1 MFLFAI
7 LAVTKIRIM
16 KRFLWMVLLCGPL
29 VAAQETESGLA
40 AKKNEV
46 RVDLLSLVALSK
58 YNLSYER
65 YTGDKFSVGLSLNY
79 ANSSKINDDFD
90 EGNRNN
96 IPKYEITPFV
106 RYRLSEGM
114 TRFYFAEVFA
124 SANGGD
130 FREIV
135 RRVENGVGYYE
146 IEKSDYFDV
155 AVGAGA
161 GYKMYIKEQFA
172 IELMVGFG
180 VNTIETDKS
189 PDVFSRVG
197 LSFGYRF

>member
-1 MFLFAI
+1 MKKFL
-7 LAVTKIRIM
+7 L
-16 KRFLWMVLLCGPL
+16 LLLLCGPF
-29 VAAQETESGLA
+29 VNAQETVAGLA
-40 AKKNEV
+40 SKKNEV

-65 YTGDKFSVGLSLNY
+65 FTNGKFSFGLSANY
-79 ANSSKINDDFD
+79 ANSKKVNDDFD
-90 EGNRNN
+90 EGNRDNA
-96 IPKYEITPFV
+96 PKFEVTPFV
-106 RYRLSEGM
+106 RYRLSESLS
-114 TRFYFAEVFA
+114 RFYFAEVFA

-135 RRVENGVGYYE
+135 RKVDNNVGYYT

-155 AVGAGA
+155 AIGAGA

-180 VNTIETDKS
+180 VNTIDTDKS

>member
-1 MFLFAI
+1 MK
-7 LAVTKIRIM
+7 KII
-16 KRFLWMVLLCGPL
+16 FIALLC
-29 VAAQETESGLA
+29 AQLGHAQDSPSGLA
-40 AKKNEV
+40 GKHNEV

-65 YTGDKFSVGLSLNY
+65 YLGEDWSLGLSVNY
-79 ANSSKINDDFD
+79 ANNKRVNDDFD
-90 EGNRNN
+90 EGNRNT

-106 RYRLSEGM
+106 RYKLSKSLS
-114 TRFYFAEVFA
+114 RFYFAEVFA

-130 FREIV
+130 FREIT
-135 RRVENGVGYYE
+135 RFNENNVGYYD

-155 AVGAGA
+155 AIGAGA

-172 IELMVGFG
+172 IELLVGFG
-180 VNTIETDKS
+180 VNTIDTDKS